1 MEKIAII
8 GTGIAGMGCGHFLYK
23 KYDVTLFEQNDY
35 IGGHTHTVYVDD
47 DGTPIPVDTGF
58 IVYNEVTYPNLT
70 RLFKELKVPTKP
82 TSMSFSVQHLPS
94 GLEFCGSG
102 LSGLFAQRQNIFRPS
117 FLRMLTRINRFNK
130 ECLEVLDNEQYA
142 AYTLADYIREK
153 NYGDDMLFKYL
164 IPMSSAVWSTPPDAM
179 LQFPVRTLVRFFY
192 NHGFL
197 GLHTQHPW
205 RTVANGSQT
214 YRDILIAPFRE
225 KIHTRRAAQ
234 KVVRENG
241 GVTVIDA
248 TGALS
253 RFDKAILAGHADDS
267 LKLLENPT
275 DLERSLLSAFQYQKN
290 HITLHTDASVMP
302 KTRRAWS
309 SWNYR
314 IGINKDGRLVPS
326 TVYWMNSLQQVSEK
340 NNYFVSI
347 NDPGDA
353 DPKRVLLET
362 DYDHPLF
369 TVAAMKA
376 QKRLPEL
383 NAGGPVYFAGSYFRY
398 GFHEDAFTA
407 AIDAVTAL
415 TGEPPW

>member
-23 KYDVTLFEQNDY
+23 KYDLTLFEQNDY
-35 IGGHTHTVYVDD
+35 IGGHTHTISVDD

-130 ECLEVLDNEQYA
+130 ECIEVLDNEHYA

-179 LQFPVRTLVRFFY
+179 LQFPVRTLVRFFH

-205 RTVANGSQT
+205 RTVVNGSQT

-225 KIHTRRAAQ
+225 KIHTRRAAK

-241 GVTVIDA
+241 GVTVIDV

-314 IGINKDGRLVPS
+314 IGKNKDGRLVPS